1 MSDQT
6 RAIIAAALALVVI
19 LGWGLLYKPPPPGPQ
34 SQLPATAQS
43 SGATSGAAVVPPTP
57 SQLVAAPPKGGAAA
71 AAVPAV
77 STNAEQTVT
86 IESDLYRVVLSNRGA
101 VARSWQLT
109 KYTDEH
115 EPPRTLDLIQSDA
128 SQAAGGWPFSLQMSD
143 PQLEAA
149 ANQGLYVVTQSGA
162 ALSGTTTLSAPAEV
176 EFHWSDGQLEVTKRW
191 KFDRSY
197 TAELE
202 TSVRR
207 NGQPVTHRVA
217 WRGGFGDVTAFRAAI
232 QTLAFSGSAGNLT
245 TLAIK

>member
-1 MSDQT
+1 ME
-6 RAIIAAALALVVI
+6 RAVRPDARDYRRGAGARRDSGLE
-19 LGWGLLYKPPPPGPQ
+19 LLYKPPPPGPQ

-43 SGATSGAAVVPPTP
+43 SGATSGAAVAPPTAP
-57 SQLVAAPPKGGAAA
+57 QLVAAPPTGGAAA

-115 EPPRTLDLIQSDA
+115 EPPRTLDLVQSDA

-197 TAELE
+197 TAEL
-202 TSVRR
+202 R
-207 NGQPVTHRVA
+207 N
-217 WRGGFGDVTAFRAAI
+217 
-232 QTLAFSGSAGNLT
+232 LGSAQWPACGPPRR
-245 TLAIK
+245 LARGIWRRHRLPRGRYKRWRSPAAPAT